1 MATHPEAGSSAIPFL
16 FRIDFELE
24 SDDTT
29 NEPNVFA
36 EEIKHTIKDMI
47 NDQDHL
53 ESLVTKSKIQT
64 IRSES
69 TRYLEEFG
77 A

>member
-1 MATHPEAGSSAIPFL
+1 MATHPEAGSSSVFKD
-16 FRIDFELE
+16 RIDFEFE

-53 ESLVTKSKIQT
+53 ESLVTKSQIQT
-64 IRSES
+64 IRNES
-69 TRYLEEFG
+69 TRYWEEFG